1 MEAILSTLRVDVQ
14 ECEVLVSGFFEDER
28 PLKGSTGWLDWRLNG
43 ILSRSVIHKKL
54 IGNWK
59 ETTLIPSEGRIFSPL
74 ILLVGLGKVR
84 EYSYL
89 RLRELFPFL
98 LDTLRKL
105 KVSKICFSLP
115 EDDEH
120 QVESGKLAEVLM
132 EEIADSTDEASSSG
146 TEEWI
151 KGLQLFFAEG
161 EAPLPEILLG
171 LQTAQSILKDRLN
184 IRILIP
190 TGKNSET
197 FQTKDIP

>member
-1 MEAILSTLRVDVQ
+1 MEAILSTLGVDIQ
-14 ECEVLVSGFFEDER
+14 ECQILVSGFFEDER

-59 ETTLIPSEGRIFSPL
+59 ETILIPSEGRIFPPL

-89 RLRELFPFL
+89 RLRQLFPFL
-98 LDTLRKL
+98 LDTLRRL

-132 EEIADSTDEASSSG
+132 EGIADSTDETSSSG

-161 EAPLPEILLG
+161 EASLHEVLLG

-190 TGKNSET
+190 TGENSET
-197 FQTKDIP
+197 FPTKDIA